1 MSRPAADPLFRSA
14 RREALV
20 ALAAWG
26 AAVAYTVT
34 YCYRF
39 GYDRNLESLTFVLWF
54 PDWIFWGIVV
64 PWLACIA
71 FAMWFA
77 FGLMRDEDLGSDDG
91 GGGDGRGD
99 DDDSLPLPLGEG
111 RGEGETA
118 RGDPR
123 TMGNA
128 HG

>member
-14 RREALV
+14 RREALIS
-20 ALAAWG
+20 LAAWL

-64 PWLACIA
+64 PWLVCVA
-71 FAMWFA
+71 FSTWFA
-77 FGLMRDEDLGSDDG
+77 FGLMRDEDLDANDGGASDDADDEATELRVAQHDAAHDRTAQRG
-91 GGGDGRGD
+91 PSPGD
-99 DDDSLPLPLGEG
+99 
-111 RGEGETA
+111 
-118 RGDPR
+118 
-123 TMGNA
+123 A
-128 HG
+128 HA